1 MFDVLHS
8 TAEGCLL
15 LSSVRHTAVLARS
28 LNTVCVHAPSR
39 LQRPSATSGVSL
51 RYALGARVPRLRR
64 AGCGLWAPQCF
75 ARCSS
80 AQLAQAHDGV
90 RAAGEPPLGRMGFAA
105 LGVVSAAFCFAVQ
118 YKLLSFH
125 TESREQRAEHAH
137 THALSLTHTLSHL
150 SIHVSNSQ
158 DRWFIIVPSVE
169 ESADIL

>member
-1 MFDVLHS
+1 MHRDVTGATTLRQAMFDVLHS

-64 AGCGLWAPQCF
+64 AGCGLWAPECF

-105 LGVVSAAFCFAVQ
+105 LGVVSAAF
-118 YKLLSFH
+118 Y
-125 TESREQRAEHAH
+125 
-137 THALSLTHTLSHL
+137 
-150 SIHVSNSQ
+150 
-158 DRWFIIVPSVE
+158 SV
-169 ESADIL
+169 AQFNPL